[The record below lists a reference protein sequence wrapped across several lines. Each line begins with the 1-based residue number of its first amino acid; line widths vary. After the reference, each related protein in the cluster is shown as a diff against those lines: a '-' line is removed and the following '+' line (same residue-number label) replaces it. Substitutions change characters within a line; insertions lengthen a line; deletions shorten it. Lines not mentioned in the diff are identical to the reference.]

1 MSGNATLRAPP
12 GRVAV
17 SLLSRR
23 GSDPATLRCW
33 PPPGAPLP
41 SIFGSAKLSVAGLVL
56 AAGGGRRYG
65 GPKALFR
72 HDGTPLVQRAVATAR
87 DAGCAPIVVV
97 LGADA
102 AQVRAETDL
111 SAVTV
116 IVHEGWK
123 AGLGASLRVGLEALA
138 GTPTEA
144 AVVLLV
150 DTPGVSAES
159 IRRVAAKSGPDAL
172 AAATYGGR
180 RGNPVLLGRDHWAGV
195 ATLATADVGA
205 RAYLTARAEL
215 VQTVPC
221 EDVADDTE
229 LDPPGAD

>member
-1 MSGNATLRAPP
+1 
-12 GRVAV
+12 
-17 SLLSRR
+17 
-23 GSDPATLRCW
+23 
-33 PPPGAPLP
+33 
-41 SIFGSAKLSVAGLVL
+41 
-56 AAGGGRRYG
+56 
-65 GPKALFR
+65 
-72 HDGTPLVQRAVATAR
+72 
-87 DAGCAPIVVV
+87 
-97 LGADA
+97 
-102 AQVRAETDL
+102 
-111 SAVTV
+111 V

-138 GTPTEA
+138 ATPAEA

-159 IRRVAAKSGPDAL
+159 VRRVAGKAGPDAL

-205 RAYLTARAEL
+205 RAYLTARADL
-215 VQTVPC
+215 VQTVAC

-229 LDPPGAD
+229 LDPPDSPDPSGA